1 MGWRLYTYTVERDRG
16 IKQAVVVLVTSC
28 LIFGSSNSHALEQ
41 FPSGKHQVGATPFTL
56 EMFTT
61 KWKSMYQ
68 IQITEVSKLAG
79 VPISQYK
86 AKYELPKE
94 PIFLEGNHQANEDA
108 LNDYAARIAAWFVM
122 EKSSIEPKAS
132 TPESKGLPDPLKYS
146 KENCE
151 KLVKDLQNE
160 RVSYFNEIR
169 VQSYAASGYSFRE
182 KLPTTICT
190 DNDLEGNQK
199 RYIELGAT
207 LKKWVGSEISTFS
220 YSRLV
225 FENLP
230 SLNLVG
236 RISTEEKFFDA
247 IDSYRNSKESLR
259 LMNSDSEKL
268 DRYVDSQP
276 KVVDVSYGY
285 DHKIPAPRY
294 PEYEPG
300 NPSGNF
306 ASTVIWGHL
315 YQKWVSGQLRT
326 DDRLIFTRQVNPGQ
340 QKRQCEGQSAANTN
354 SFTLIRSAIQASRE
368 AIQIQS
374 ANKDANDKKLNAS
387 DISSTLSDIRKAL
400 ETYGEKLPIY
410 FERDPSCEIY
420 KVQISELQNLFTS
433 LGSTQSQLSNLQNGS
448 LRNISTYSERTFD
461 RRLDLAIESTEK
473 ALLQKPSNTKAKV
486 ALPLICGNSKNSL
499 RITHNGTRCPAGMTS
514 RSI

>member
-1 MGWRLYTYTVERDRG
+1 MEHGRG
-16 IKQAVVVLVTSC
+16 LKKAAVGLMASC
-28 LIFGSSNSHALEQ
+28 LILGSSNSYALEQ
-41 FPSGKHQVGATPFTL
+41 LPLGKHQTGATQFTL
-56 EMFTT
+56 DMFLT

-68 IQITEVSKLAG
+68 IQITEISKLAG

-108 LNDYAARIAAWFVM
+108 LNDYAARIAAWFVI
-122 EKSSIEPKAS
+122 EKSTIQPNTSV
-132 TPESKGLPDPLKYS
+132 PDGNAAPDVLKYS

-151 KLVKDLQNE
+151 LLVKDLQNE

-169 VQSYAASGYSFRE
+169 VQGYAASGYSFRE
-182 KLPTTICT
+182 TVPTTICAE
-190 DNDLEGNQK
+190 NDIEGNQK

-207 LKKWVGSEISTFS
+207 LKKWVGSEISNFR

-230 SLNLVG
+230 TLNLVG
-236 RISTEEKFFDA
+236 RISTEEKFFEA

-268 DRYVDSQP
+268 DRYVDTQP
-276 KVVDVSYGY
+276 KIIDVSYGY
-285 DHKIPAPRY
+285 DHKIPSPRY

-306 ASTVIWGHL
+306 SSIVIWGHL

-326 DDRLIFTRQVNPGQ
+326 DDRLIFTKQVNPGQ

-354 SFTLIRSAIQASRE
+354 SFTLIRAAIQASRD

-374 ANKDANDKKLNAS
+374 ANKDLNDKKVNAS
-387 DISSTLSDIRKAL
+387 EISKTLSDIRKAL
-400 ETYGEKLPIY
+400 ETYSEKLPIY
-410 FERDPSCEIY
+410 LERDPSCEIY
-420 KVQISELQNLFTS
+420 KVQISELQNLLTS
-433 LGSTQSQLSNLQNGS
+433 LGAAQSQLNNLQNGS
-448 LRNISTYSERTFD
+448 MRNSSAYNERTFD
-461 RRLDLAIESTEK
+461 KRLDLAIESTEK
-473 ALLQKPSNTKAKV
+473 ALLQKPLSNKTKV
-486 ALPLICGNSKNSL
+486 ALPLVCGNRKNSL
-499 RITHNGTRCPAGMTS
+499 KITHNGARCPAGMTS